1 MLASGAVHHTRSTK
15 RIGKLNDQ
23 VKNQY
28 EEICSKDKV
37 NQALQDKIKNH
48 NVGMNDVKTMAISQL
63 NAENK
68 MLKSAGRKKMNV
80 RAIVGA
86 RSEVTGFLRKI
97 VLDQKLLGFFARYFY
112 QRRS

>member
-23 VKNQY
+23 VKDQY

-37 NQALQDKIKNH
+37 NQALQDEIKNH
-48 NVGMNDVKTMAISQL
+48 NVGMNDIKTMAISQL
-63 NAENK
+63 NVENK
-68 MLKSAGRKKMNV
+68 ILKSAGSKEMNA

-86 RSEVTGFLRKI
+86 RSKVTGFLRKI
-97 VLDQKLLGFFARYFY
+97 FLPEKKLTSKQFCSILA
-112 QRRS
+112 